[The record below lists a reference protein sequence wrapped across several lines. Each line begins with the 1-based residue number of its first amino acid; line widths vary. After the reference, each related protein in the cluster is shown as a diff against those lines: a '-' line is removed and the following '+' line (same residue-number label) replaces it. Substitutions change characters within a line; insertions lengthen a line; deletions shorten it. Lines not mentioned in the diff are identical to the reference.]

1 MVRIQQLTLKSH
13 RYFATAANS
22 TQSVVLLAIRLY
34 WGWQF
39 FMTGRGKFSDIS
51 KVVAFFTSLG
61 IPAPA
66 LNAYF
71 VSGLELVGGVLL
83 FVGLG
88 SRLVALP
95 LFVDMVVAY
104 ITADREALFSVI
116 SDPDKFM
123 GAAPFT
129 FMLASLIILA
139 FGPGKFALD
148 SLVSRYFLKSESIS
162 QPQRVVA

>member
-1 MVRIQQLTLKSH
+1 MSNLQRISMKFYGYYRS
-13 RYFATAANS
+13 ATNS
-22 TQSVVLLAIRLY
+22 TQSLVLLAIRLY

-39 FMTGRGKFSDIS
+39 FSTGRGKAGDIS
-51 KVVAFFTSLG
+51 RVVGFFTTLG

-71 VSGLELVGGVLL
+71 VTGLELVGGILL

-95 LFVDMVVAY
+95 LFLDMIVAY
-104 ITADREALFSVI
+104 ITADREALSSVI

-139 FGPGKFALD
+139 FGPGRFALD
-148 SLVSRYFLKSESIS
+148 SLIAKYFRQKDSASA
-162 QPQRVVA
+162 PQTAAA

>member
-1 MVRIQQLTLKSH
+1 MRNLQQLAAKFY
-13 RYFATAANS
+13 RYFATGANS
-22 TQSVVLLAIRLY
+22 LQSVVLLIIRLY

-39 FMTGRGKFSDIS
+39 FDTGKGKIADIP
-51 KVVAFFTSLG
+51 KVVDFFTSLG

-71 VSGLELVGGVLL
+71 VSYLELIGGALL

-88 SRLVALP
+88 SRLIALP
-95 LFVDMVVAY
+95 LFIDMVVAY
-104 ITADREALFSVI
+104 ITADREALTSVF

-129 FMLASLIILA
+129 FMLASLVILA
-139 FGPGKFALD
+139 FGPGKIALD
-148 SLVSRYFLKSESIS
+148 TLVARYFRKHDAEAS
-162 QPQRVVA
+162 PA